1 MKCFICDSEAGL
13 FCKKDNFLIYK
24 CGTCGSG
31 FTEGLEIKK
40 GSYHRD
46 EVYIGGRDQFVNIF
60 RRRVELIKKYFK
72 DPGKVLE
79 VGSSIGTMLYI
90 FKKDSWDV
98 RGVEISPK
106 AARYAL
112 EHGIPTTYS
121 TIEKADFP
129 EESFDAVIINHTL
142 EHLESPKD
150 VIKKVN
156 SLLKKD
162 GLILIDVP
170 NFGSLSAQ
178 MQKNKWL
185 YLLPEE
191 HRWHFTEEGIERLL
205 SDNGFKVIE
214 KFMPSGVFDYGSPML
229 ELWQALKGGKKRF
242 FKDLFMAVPA
252 LILTMTGKGTSL
264 TVLARKK

>member
-1 MKCFICDSEAGL
+1 M
-13 FCKKDNFLIYK
+13 
-24 CGTCGSG
+24 
-31 FTEGLEIKK
+31 
-40 GSYHRD
+40 
-46 EVYIGGRDQFVNIF
+46 
-60 RRRVELIKKYFK
+60 
-72 DPGKVLE
+72 
-79 VGSSIGTMLYI
+79 
-90 FKKDSWDV
+90 
-98 RGVEISPK
+98 
-106 AARYAL
+106 
-112 EHGIPTTYS
+112 
-121 TIEKADFP
+121 
-129 EESFDAVIINHTL
+129 IINHTL